1 MFFNQLK
8 VMRSHG
14 SQYIKDLTRV
24 CLPDTFR
31 GRPVLSDADTDAV
44 GRCARM
50 CPAGAITAAPFTLD
64 LGRCL
69 FCGECAKRYPQA
81 VRFTDDYRMGTTCR
95 ENLIITPQTAKV
107 DFAPR
112 NVRGEISAMFSRS
125 LKLRQVCAGGDGS
138 CEMELNATGNVNF
151 DSGRYGIEFTA
162 SPRHADGVVI
172 TGPITKAMARPLEI
186 CYDAVSE
193 PKITI
198 LAGSEAISGGLYA
211 DSPAVDRS
219 FLDKHK
225 ADLYLPGVPL
235 HPMTFIEGV
244 MNLIGNKK
252 FTR

>member
-1 MFFNQLK
+1 MFFNQVK

-14 SQYIKDLTRV
+14 SQYIKDLTRAS
-24 CLPDTFR
+24 LPDTFR
-31 GRPVLSDADTDAV
+31 GRPTLSGADSDAAEE
-44 GRCARM
+44 CARM
-50 CPAGAITAAPFTLD
+50 CPAAAITARPFTLD

-69 FCGECAKRYPQA
+69 FCGECARRFPQA
-81 VRFTDDYRMGTTCR
+81 VRFTDDYRLGTTCR
-95 ENLIITPQTAKV
+95 ENLIITPQTDKV
-107 DFAPR
+107 DFAAQ
-112 NVRGEISAMFSRS
+112 NVRSTIVATFGHA

-151 DSGRYGIEFTA
+151 DLGRYGIEFTA

-186 CYDAVSE
+186 CYNAISE
-193 PKITI
+193 PKIVI

-219 FLDKHK
+219 FLEKYGI
-225 ADLYLPGVPL
+225 DLYLPGVPL

-244 MNLIGNKK
+244 MNLIGNRK
-252 FTR
+252 FAR